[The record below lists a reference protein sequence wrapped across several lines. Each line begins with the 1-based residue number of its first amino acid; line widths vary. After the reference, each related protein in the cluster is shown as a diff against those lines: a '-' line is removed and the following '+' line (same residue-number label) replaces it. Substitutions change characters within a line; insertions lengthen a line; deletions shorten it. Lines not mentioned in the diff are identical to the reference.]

1 MEFGVHPILFSNFFV
16 EVVVILIINEKN
28 LTPAVKT
35 GIEKAKKCNHNND
48 DQWN

>member
-1 MEFGVHPILFSNFFV
+1 MEFGVNHIFIV
-16 EVVVILIINEKN
+16 EVVVIFIINEKN
-28 LTPAVKT
+28 HTPEEKT